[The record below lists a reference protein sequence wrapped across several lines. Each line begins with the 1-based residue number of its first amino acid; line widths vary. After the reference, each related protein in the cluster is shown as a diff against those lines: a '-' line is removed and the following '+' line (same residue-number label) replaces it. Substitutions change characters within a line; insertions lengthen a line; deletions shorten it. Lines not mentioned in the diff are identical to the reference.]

1 VDARAITAIPAVA
14 DSTARAA
21 QAALDP
27 DLAYGPD
34 DPGYGPPGPDWYRRD
49 PEEPVV
55 AEPVTTPVPA
65 DVTPAAAVPIRSP
78 FEPLARSSAGSW
90 STEAGRTSA
99 GQADDGHAARA
110 YAVPE
115 YAVPEYAAAEHAEH
129 AEHEDYEL
137 SAYPSAG
144 YESPGIDDFDLA
156 GSDDDDALGQLR
168 YLYASAERMG
178 AETTEAGGTD
188 SQLGQLLD
196 KQRKLISEYFKESGS
211 LPEGATE
218 VSDLRGAR

>member
-1 VDARAITAIPAVA
+1 
-14 DSTARAA
+14 
-21 QAALDP
+21 
-27 DLAYGPD
+27 
-34 DPGYGPPGPDWYRRD
+34 
-49 PEEPVV
+49 V

-65 DVTPAAAVPIRSP
+65 DVAPAAAVPMRSP

-90 STEAGRTSA
+90 STEAGQTSA
-99 GQADDGHAARA
+99 GQADDGHAARE
-110 YAVPE
+110 YAATEYAAPE
-115 YAVPEYAAAEHAEH
+115 YEAAEHAEH
-129 AEHEDYEL
+129 AEHADYEL

-188 SQLGQLLD
+188 SQFGQLLD

-211 LPEGATE
+211 LPEGAAE